1 MRVILVT
8 MPWQVI
14 TMPSLPLGILHAIL
28 EREGRHEV
36 QERYANID
44 WVDFMA
50 RHGEGRPGRNAYIAI
65 ENSYLHAVGDWI
77 FSAALNG
84 TDEKRDRQFV
94 RYLRAQGQDSAV
106 DLALALRPLAVPF
119 IEELAA
125 SLAAAK
131 PDVVGFT
138 STFQQNVASLAA
150 AKALRARLPGVKLI
164 LGGSN
169 CDGPQGP
176 ALQRAYPFLDF
187 VVTGEGEVA
196 LPRLLAALETG
207 GSGAGIPGVAWWD
220 DGLQVIEAESAEL
233 VDMTTAPIPDFD
245 AYFAR
250 AARSTVVSSMELELS
265 IEGSRGCWWGQRH
278 HCTFCGLTGG
288 ALTFRS
294 KDAGQLTAEIDTLV
308 RRHQILDIVTVDKI
322 LDLSYFETMLPALR
336 DLGWGLRTHYEVKA
350 NLSRAQVQKL
360 HDAKISHIEPGIE
373 SLSSGVLRLMN
384 KGVSG
389 PRNVRMLRDCGEI
402 NITVGWNFLY
412 GFPGEEE
419 TSYRAVI
426 EQLPALVHL
435 QPPGGVGRIMLHR
448 FSENFQAAA
457 SLFAWHR
464 PAECYRYV
472 YDLPEQAL
480 EDIVY
485 RFDYAPAGLGGP
497 VEALLQQRCADWRA
511 SYASSSLTAQLS
523 DGRLI
528 LDDQRAG
535 WPARRIVLEDPCAL
549 AAYLA
554 LADDLTSMGVQR
566 VLREQGLE
574 SAEAEVAG
582 WLQAWK
588 QEGLVFEDEGRYVA
602 LATTAGRSAVALR

>member
-1 MRVILVT
+1 
-8 MPWQVI
+8 
-14 TMPSLPLGILHAIL
+14 
-28 EREGRHEV
+28 
-36 QERYANID
+36 
-44 WVDFMA
+44 
-50 RHGEGRPGRNAYIAI
+50 
-65 ENSYLHAVGDWI
+65 
-77 FSAALNG
+77 
-84 TDEKRDRQFV
+84 
-94 RYLRAQGQDSAV
+94 
-106 DLALALRPLAVPF
+106 
-119 IEELAA
+119 
-125 SLAAAK
+125 
-131 PDVVGFT
+131 
-138 STFQQNVASLAA
+138 
-150 AKALRARLPGVKLI
+150 
-164 LGGSN
+164 
-169 CDGPQGP
+169 
-176 ALQRAYPFLDF
+176 
-187 VVTGEGEVA
+187 
-196 LPRLLAALETG
+196 
-207 GSGAGIPGVAWWD
+207 
-220 DGLQVIEAESAEL
+220 
-233 VDMTTAPIPDFD
+233 
-245 AYFAR
+245 
-250 AARSTVVSSMELELS
+250 
-265 IEGSRGCWWGQRH
+265 
-278 HCTFCGLTGG
+278 
-288 ALTFRS
+288 
-294 KDAGQLTAEIDTLV
+294 
-308 RRHQILDIVTVDKI
+308 
-322 LDLSYFETMLPALR
+322 
-336 DLGWGLRTHYEVKA
+336 
-350 NLSRAQVQKL
+350 
-360 HDAKISHIEPGIE
+360 
-373 SLSSGVLRLMN
+373 VLRLMN